1 MSFKV
6 ILNSIINNEDIQE
19 GIAFL
24 LSSMFQIALKDV
36 KQVLNSLP
44 VVILDN
50 VEPANLACIQ
60 DTFIFLSKMG
70 LEFSILSKPVS
81 FPSVSWKL
89 PKENHIIS
97 CPNCGGKFYL
107 VSASQY
113 IAHQNQTT
121 ESTPGSAFDQDKV
134 DIPHHEVKMPTAMVD
149 LMEIMQTK
157 TDLEKGAT
165 TSPSSHTAPTPS
177 PRPAPARS
185 VRPAPARS
193 VRPAPAQPMQT
204 TPAQPVQTAP
214 AQPVQTAPAQPVRP
228 TLTRSAR
235 PALAKSPTASAKPPI
250 TSAKPPIASAKPPIA
265 SAKPPITSA
274 KLPIKQSWEHF
285 ETISSAFDNMNMDL
299 ENKLGSMENKLG
311 DMEEIE
317 EVGSISEEIVG
328 IQDVVEEL
336 QELEKFVAFEKHKT
350 QEIQKEFHQDDSF
363 DIVGIGG
370 ISAEFEEIEGV
381 SAEFE
386 KICLEGMDNDI
397 GSLSAEL
404 EEIEGYSS
412 EFDSIDIEEGIEKI
426 REISDDFHQRKKN
439 LSEDFDEIEEISE
452 DFEDFEEKKL
462 VPMTWAKGQWKLII
476 DFAGRGNIRSAT
488 QFLAQIQG
496 ITLEE
501 ATVLARDSAAI
512 TVVNGVSRDV
522 ADRLLIEFQKLGMQG
537 KIISI

>member
-185 VRPAPARS
+185 VRPAPA
-193 VRPAPAQPMQT
+193 QPMQT

-235 PALAKSPTASAKPPI
+235 PALAKSPT
-250 TSAKPPIASAKPPIA
+250 A